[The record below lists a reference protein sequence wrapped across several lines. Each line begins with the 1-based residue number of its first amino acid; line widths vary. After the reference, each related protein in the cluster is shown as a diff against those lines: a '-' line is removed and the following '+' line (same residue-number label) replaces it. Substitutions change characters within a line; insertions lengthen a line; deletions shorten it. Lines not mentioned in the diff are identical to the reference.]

1 MFILDMASSK
11 INIDSAIPSGSWT
24 LYFHSPEET
33 KWDLSSFIKIGTS
46 KSWHDWLSLMTSI
59 GNQSIG
65 DGMFFLM
72 RDPIP
77 PLWENSKNIRGGSY
91 SFRTLRQEAGNTFNT
106 ISITC
111 MIDAA
116 MINSE
121 NRVHGISIS
130 PKKGFN
136 IIKIWNVDS
145 SKYKSP
151 TDMKICIEGLK
162 HEEILYTPFLD
173 KKM

>member
-1 MFILDMASSK
+1 MASL
-11 INIDSAIPSGSWT
+11 DTPIPTGSWT

-33 KWDLSSFIKIGTS
+33 KWDISTFIKVASVATWREWFSMIE
-46 KSWHDWLSLMTSI
+46 LMGVRTI
-59 GNQSIG
+59 N

-91 SFRTLRQEAGNTFNT
+91 SFRTQRTDAGETFMT
-106 ISITC
+106 TSITC
-111 MIDAA
+111 MIEQA
-116 MINSE
+116 MNSTE
-121 NRVHGISIS
+121 NRIHGISIS

-145 SKYKSP
+145 TKYKAVS
-151 TDMKICIEGLK
+151 DMKLFFEGLRA
-162 HEEILYTPFLD
+162 EEIIYTPFLE